1 MGKKRRTTQTTTLSD
16 LRDTFLQK
24 TDEQGNYSNSIL
36 SPERERILSAKKDPE
51 KLAKIKQEIIEDL
64 TPSNKQGILSET
76 VRSDLISKSSKTWIR
91 NCKICSSP
99 FYTMYMQWLTLDNK
113 SYAECSRLANDVFGD
128 EIADS
133 TFSNHKQNHLLDP
146 KIIRRAMIARD
157 PDVQPKK
164 VNLAMI
170 QILQMEMIENPEINV
185 KTGKLLLE
193 HLKLADGM
201 NPRGPMVDARSVS
214 ITQVNN
220 NGIPLSKD
228 TQDAIQRELS
238 DGERAQLKLLQEKW
252 KGKGTGAIRGKIQD
266 PPKVLADRA
275 NVIDVEIIED
285 QK

>member
-1 MGKKRRTTQTTTLSD
+1 MGKKRRTIQTITLSD

-36 SPERERILSAKKDPE
+36 SPEKQRMLDGKRDPKKME
-51 KLAKIKQEIIEDL
+51 QIKLEIIEDL
-64 TPSNKQGILSET
+64 TPSNKQGIMNET
-76 VRSDLISKSSKTWIR
+76 VRSDLISKSSKTWIK

-113 SYAECSRLANDVFGD
+113 SYVECSRLANDVFGD
-128 EIADS
+128 EIS
-133 TFSNHKQNHLLDP
+133 EGSFSNHKLNHLLDP
-146 KIIRRAMIARD
+146 KIVRRAMIARD

-170 QILQMEMIENPEINV
+170 QILQQEMIENPEINV

-201 NPRGPMVDARSVS
+201 NPRAPMVDARSVS

-220 NGIPLSKD
+220 NGIPVSKD
-228 TQDAIQRELS
+228 TQEAIQRELS

-252 KGKGTGAIRGKIQD
+252 KGRGTGAIRSKIQD
-266 PPKVLADRA
+266 PPKVIPDKA
-275 NVIDVEIIED
+275 NVIDVDVIED
-285 QK
+285 HK